1 MPKRFLF
8 QFRTEDGEWMDEA
21 ICLAR
26 RFERLGVCAALI
38 AYEVIRYAEGRATL
52 RAGAGTR

>member
-1 MPKRFLF
+1 VVSLALIPVALEV
-8 QFRTEDGEWMDEA
+8 EDALGVLA
-21 ICLAR
+21 IAA
-26 RFERLGVCAALI
+26 GVCAALI